1 MELIFQVILS
11 SKFMLNYDDVKKKL
25 IIGAYNL
32 VNASNSGFAITN
44 ESICNLN
51 AINIL
56 NRMQDVD
63 INKLTDEQIE
73 NNDSTY
79 NTISLNYIFY

>member
-1 MELIFQVILS
+1 
-11 SKFMLNYDDVKKKL
+11 MLNYEDVQKKL
-25 IIGAYNL
+25 IIGACNL

-51 AINIL
+51 AMNIL

-63 INKLTDEQIE
+63 INKFTDEQIE

-79 NTISLNYIFY
+79 NTISLNYIFTE

>member
-1 MELIFQVILS
+1 
-11 SKFMLNYDDVKKKL
+11 MLNYEDVKKKL
-25 IIGAYNL
+25 IIGACNL

-79 NTISLNYIFY
+79 NTISLNYIFTE

>member
-1 MELIFQVILS
+1 
-11 SKFMLNYDDVKKKL
+11 MLNYEDVKKKL

-32 VNASNSGFAITN
+32 VNASNNGFAITN

-79 NTISLNYIFY
+79 NTISLNYIFTE